1 MRVRADGVAIRLVQR
16 SLRALLLGAT
26 YRLQVLLL
34 ATGLGIA
41 FRGLD
46 AAGLQSCL

>member
-1 MRVRADGVAIRLVQR
+1 MQVCADSVATRLVQR

-26 YRLQVLLL
+26 YCLQVLLL
-34 ATGLGIA
+34 ATGLSIA
-41 FRGLD
+41 FHGLD